1 MSEKDSGGKE
11 GKHWFARIFKPRLWI
26 ILGGGIFLLLLIQIG
41 LKETFF
47 ALKSVKLSHLL
58 ISVGL
63 IVIGQQF
70 IPFMKWVI
78 MCRKAKMG
86 LKWERILFLS
96 SSILLGGTFTPARTG
111 EFAVALFINETKGN
125 ISSIVLFNRVLESS
139 FTLLMTILIF
149 SLFFRKFLPSK
160 SWILIVFVVGVILI
174 LYMLVVKESWGIFIL
189 SKGKKILTSLRKYK
203 LFQII
208 LNLEERIVAEVSLF
222 YTTMKRLFS
231 LRTVLVL
238 FLFTL
243 TSWVIM
249 MGANWLLFSSV
260 GSHVPFVM
268 IAGVMV
274 LSAIGS
280 YLSPTPGGI
289 GVGDIPP
296 VYFLFINGY
305 RENIG
310 AYILLMRAAVYLVAI
325 GWYLFSATLYRK
337 TLSLKEDPSLK
348 NC

>member
-1 MSEKDSGGKE
+1 MSQKGSEEKKE
-11 GKHWFARIFKPRLWI
+11 AHWFVRIFKPRLWV

-78 MCRKAKMG
+78 MCHKAKMG

-149 SLFFRKFLPSK
+149 SLFFRNFLPSK
-160 SWILIVFVVGVILI
+160 SWILIGFVLGVILI
-174 LYMLVVKESWGIFIL
+174 LYMVVVKESWGIFIL
-189 SKGKKILTSLRKYK
+189 SKGKKILTSLRKHK
-203 LFQII
+203 PFQII
-208 LNLEERIVAEVSLF
+208 LNLEERIVTEVSLF

-249 MGANWLLFSSV
+249 MGANWFLFSSV
-260 GSHVPFVM
+260 GSSVPFKM

-280 YLSPTPGGI
+280 YFSPTPGGI

-310 AYILLMRAAVYLVAI
+310 AYILLMRGTVYLVAI

-337 TLSLKEDPSLK
+337 TLSSKGNP
-348 NC
+348 

>member
-1 MSEKDSGGKE
+1 LSQKGLEEKKE
-11 GKHWFARIFKPRLWI
+11 THWFIRMFKPRLWV

-41 LKETFF
+41 LKETFS
-47 ALKSVKLSHLL
+47 ALKSVKPSHLL
-58 ISVGL
+58 ASVGL

-70 IPFMKWVI
+70 IPFIKWVI
-78 MCRKAKMG
+78 MCHKAKMG
-86 LKWERILFLS
+86 LKLERILFLS

-111 EFAVALFINETKGN
+111 EFAVAFFINETKGN

-149 SLFFRKFLPSK
+149 SLFFRNFLPSK
-160 SWILIVFVVGVILI
+160 SWILIGLVLGVISI
-174 LYMLVVKESWGIFIL
+174 LCLLVVKKSWGIFIL
-189 SKGKKILTSLRKYK
+189 SKGKKVLIRLKK
-203 LFQII
+203 HKPFQII
-208 LNLEERIVAEVSLF
+208 LNLEEKIVMEVNLF

-231 LRTVLVL
+231 PRVVVVLI
-238 FLFTL
+238 LFTL

-249 MGANWLLFSSV
+249 MGANRFLFSSV
-260 GSHVPFVM
+260 GSYVPFSI
-268 IAGVMV
+268 IAAVMV

-289 GVGDIPP
+289 GIGDIPP

-310 AYILLMRAAVYLVAI
+310 AYILLMRAAVYLVTL
-325 GWYLFSATLYRK
+325 GWYFFSATLYRK
-337 TLSLKEDPSLK
+337 ALSSKDKLLLP
-348 NC
+348 NR

>member
-1 MSEKDSGGKE
+1 MSEQGSEEKKE
-11 GKHWFARIFKPRLWI
+11 THWLVRIFKPRLWI
-26 ILGGGIFLLLLIQIG
+26 ILGGGIFLLLLLHIG
-41 LKETFF
+41 LKETFS

-58 ISVGL
+58 VSTGL

-70 IPFMKWVI
+70 IPFIKWVI
-78 MCRKAKMG
+78 MCHNAKMG
-86 LKWERILFLS
+86 LKLKRVLFLS

-149 SLFFRKFLPSK
+149 SLFFRNFLPSE
-160 SWILIVFVVGVILI
+160 SWMLIGFVLGVILI
-174 LYMLVVKESWGIFIL
+174 LYMVVVKESWGIFIL
-189 SKGKKILTSLRKYK
+189 SKGKKVLSSLKKYK
-203 LFQII
+203 PVQII
-208 LNLEERIVAEVSLF
+208 LNLEERIVTEVSLF

-231 LRTVLVL
+231 PRAVLVL
-238 FLFTL
+238 VLFTL

-249 MGANWLLFSSV
+249 MGANWFLFSSV
-260 GSHVPFVM
+260 GSHVPFKV
-268 IAGVMV
+268 IAAVMV

-310 AYILLMRAAVYLVAI
+310 AYILLMRGAVYLVAL
-325 GWYLFSATLYRK
+325 GWYLFSATFYRK
-337 TLSLKEDPSLK
+337 TLSSKGKSLLK
-348 NC
+348 NS